1 MPNIPFKVTF
11 ECEKLPELG
20 TMFKMLE
27 EFPLIEPAVG
37 WNESTV
43 FDIAG
48 AMEVK
53 NIRKARK
60 TLDEIIERTL
70 AWNPTAVMV
79 MTEMVHSDQGFL
91 DRMSNKTSPQPERN

>member
-53 NIRKARK
+53 NIRKVLGWSLFYFKVAVGS
-60 TLDEIIERTL
+60 L
-70 AWNPTAVMV
+70 A
-79 MTEMVHSDQGFL
+79 GG
-91 DRMSNKTSPQPERN
+91 TS